1 MERYDV
7 TLTTTGA
14 GQTLPMNARAAP
26 FTVGV
31 AVEVQATATLT
42 YKVQHTFWP
51 YSTLIP
57 MSSSV
62 VWFDHPVLSGAASLN
77 SSYTYNVTAVR
88 LNLTGHTSGQATI
101 RVLQGTIAV

>member
-51 YSTLIP
+51 YSTLEP
-57 MSSSV
+57 MSASV
-62 VWFDHPVLSGAASLN
+62 VWFDHPVLSGAANLN
-77 SSYTYNVTAVR
+77 SNYAFNVTAVR
-88 LNLTGHTSGQATI
+88 LNVTAHTSGSVTL
-101 RVLQGTIAV
+101 RVLQGTLVA